1 MFLCEIPTSLAFVT
15 LVVGDCN
22 LVESDYV
29 NNNNN
34 NNDTDCISTPAKLRC
49 LHQSPDTQNVSCD
62 NKTMSC
68 DSQTMSCD
76 NQAMSCDCP
85 TKSRDH
91 ISPAINHNNGISS
104 LDVSEATNSSEGISS
119 QQNVTPLRVPIYTGA
134 SHSGKMIGKH
144 PGTRSVK
151 GVSHT
156 STHTKHVK
164 TSQNGCP
171 KSAIKV
177 TVTQNVTSSVSTS
190 VASSVTPSVTPSFSH
205 TTSVTQNVT
214 RNVTLTP
221 RRPLSH
227 PYNYQSAAFDS
238 CGALD
243 LSVRKTTL
251 KSTTRQVS
259 HDLKKTRHK
268 HLPVYSP
275 INQDTPL
282 DLSLR

>member
-22 LVESDYV
+22 LVELDYV
-29 NNNNN
+29 NNNNNDN

-62 NKTMSC
+62 KGTMSC

-91 ISPAINHNNGISS
+91 ISPTINHNNGISS
-104 LDVSEATNSSEGISS
+104 LDVSEAPNSSEGISS

-134 SHSGKMIGKH
+134 SHSGKMNGKH
-144 PGTRSVK
+144 SGIRAVK

-156 STHTKHVK
+156 STHIKQAK

-171 KSAIKV
+171 RSAIKV
-177 TVTQNVTSSVSTS
+177 TVTQNITSSVSTS
-190 VASSVTPSVTPSFSH
+190 VTSSVTPSVT
-205 TTSVTQNVT
+205 QNVS

-251 KSTTRQVS
+251 KSTTELMSR
-259 HDLKKTRHK
+259 DLKKKRHK